1 MCLCGSFLSYPK
13 GIFTFSPSR
22 EYYKPNTNIKTQVQW
37 PGLRIIS
44 PLEFALVVSCFCLVF
59 LINLA
64 PQVGAHTRFS
74 KFDNDFT
81 AERFSTLPVRL

>member
-1 MCLCGSFLSYPK
+1 MCLCGSFLPYPK

-44 PLEFALVVSCFCLVF
+44 PIEFAPVVSCFCLVF
-59 LINLA
+59 LINVKCFLIFG
-64 PQVGAHTRFS
+64 VVLSSVNENTYNSLLH
-74 KFDNDFT
+74 
-81 AERFSTLPVRL
+81 V